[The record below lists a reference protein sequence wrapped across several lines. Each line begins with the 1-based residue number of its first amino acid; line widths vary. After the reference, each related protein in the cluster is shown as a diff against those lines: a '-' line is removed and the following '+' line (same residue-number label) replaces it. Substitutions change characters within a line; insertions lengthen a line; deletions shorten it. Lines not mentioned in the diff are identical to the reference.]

1 MLGAFF
7 CHNGELKPVEEAR
20 FSLDDIELTHGY
32 GCYETLKLRDGLIY
46 FPEFHEERLLRSL
59 AILGIAH
66 ALVPGTLAA
75 ALEALAKANGL
86 RDANL
91 KALAVARQDRPA
103 DWYIIALAPLSPAP
117 EAYEQGVACLLY
129 RGERQFPQA
138 KSLSLLLST
147 IAYRSAL
154 AQGCHDALLVNGR
167 GELTEG
173 TRMNLFYAEGDA
185 AADGGGPLYTPP
197 AKDALEGITRRT
209 LMEAL
214 AAAGYPVVERPLR
227 EDEALSGRFGL
238 MVSSTSNK
246 ALPVRSLLRPSGP
259 PLSLPL
265 PAFFKDVRRSYDEYL
280 RSYANSRLLPSPGV
294 HSSR

>member
-1 MLGAFF
+1 MLGVFF
-7 CHNGELKPVEEAR
+7 CHNGALKPVDEAR

-32 GCYETLKLRDGLIY
+32 GCYETLKLRGGLVY

-59 AILGIAH
+59 AILGIGH
-66 ALVPGTLAA
+66 ALAPGMLVA
-75 ALEALAKANGL
+75 ALEGLARANGL

-103 DWYIIALAPLSPAP
+103 DWYAIALAPLSPAP
-117 EAYEQGVACLLY
+117 EAYEQGVDCLLY
-129 RGERQFPQA
+129 HGERQFPQA

-147 IAYRSAL
+147 IAYRAAL
-154 AQGCHDALLVNGR
+154 DRGCHDALLINGR

-173 TRMNLFYAEGDA
+173 TRMNLFYAEGGA
-185 AADGGGPLYTPP
+185 AADGRGPLYTPP

-214 AAAGYPVVERPLR
+214 AAGGYPVAERPLR
-227 EDEALSGRFGL
+227 EGEALSGRFGL

-246 ALPVRSLLRPSGP
+246 ALPVRSLLRPDGP
-259 PLSLPL
+259 PLRLPL
-265 PAFFKDVRRSYDEYL
+265 PAFFQSVRRLYDEHL
-280 RSYANSRLLPSPGV
+280 SRYADSRGFAGPGV
-294 HSSR
+294 HSAP